1 MKLKFLIPITVVAII
16 AIGAVG
22 TLGYYG
28 YSNPVIQNA
37 IYDCPLTE
45 GAPEGPYYIAG
56 APFKE
61 RISEGFEGPRLIV
74 TGKVL
79 NQNCDP
85 IPGAIIDIWQV
96 DADGNYHFEDYLMR
110 GKIKADENGTYKIDT
125 ILPANYD
132 FLGGTRPAHLHLKVS
147 EPDQGPYTTQLYFA
161 GDPHFDQWVQ
171 NSLVLQLTE
180 KDGIE
185 HTNFDFVILTP

>member
-1 MKLKFLIPITVVAII
+1 MKLKFLIPIVVVAVI
-16 AIGAVG
+16 AIGLVI
-22 TLGYYG
+22 TVQIWSYT
-28 YSNPVIQNA
+28 NPVVQKTS
-37 IYDCPLTE
+37 YDCLLTE
-45 GAPEGPYYIAG
+45 GAPEGPFYIAG

-96 DADGNYHFEDYLMR
+96 DADKNYHFEDYLMR
-110 GKIKADENGTYKIDT
+110 GKIKADENGNYKIDT
-125 ILPANYD
+125 ILPVNYD
-132 FLGGTRPAHLHLKVS
+132 ILFNTLPAHLHLKVS
-147 EPDQGPYTTQLYFA
+147 EPDQSSHTTQLYFA
-161 GDPHFDQWVQ
+161 GDPYLDQYVKD
-171 NSLVLQLTE
+171 SLILKITE

-185 HTNFDFVILTP
+185 YANFDFVILTP